1 MNPNITI
8 SLVEKFQ
15 IYENY
20 EQRFPSSHLCKIY
33 LTNGQKAKKCLDGM
47 DIYILIKAIAKD
59 KITFKR
65 TKCKEELSW
74 KPQSLDTFNS
84 YAKIPYSA
92 FRVDKSTVAPL
103 PDELIQS
110 FFEGSS

>member
-20 EQRFPSSHLCKIY
+20 EQSVPRSHLCKIY
-33 LTNGQKAKKCLDGM
+33 LNNGQKAKKDLPGP
-47 DIYILIKAIAKD
+47 DIYILITAIAKD
-59 KITFKR
+59 KINFKR

-74 KPQSLDTFNS
+74 KPQTLDTFKC
-84 YAKIPYSA
+84 YAAVPYSA
-92 FRVDKSTVAPL
+92 FKVDKSTVAPL